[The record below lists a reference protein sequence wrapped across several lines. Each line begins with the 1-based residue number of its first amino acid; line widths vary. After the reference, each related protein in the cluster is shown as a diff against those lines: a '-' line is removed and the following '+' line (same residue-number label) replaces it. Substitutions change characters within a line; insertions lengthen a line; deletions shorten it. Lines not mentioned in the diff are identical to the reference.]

1 MLYQLQLIPYQ
12 DRRKNDGRLVDHVH
26 TLWQREL
33 DSNSSYGAPMLLLL
47 LHERKRAGGTRMNC
61 KKCEKVLEFHT
72 DAWPIE
78 IQPGVWTEL
87 WVCPDCGE
95 ERVA

>member
-1 MLYQLQLIPYQ
+1 MTHKNEFNGF
-12 DRRKNDGRLVDHVH
+12 RRKNDGGLVDHVH
-26 TLWQREL
+26 TLWQRKF
-33 DSNSSYGAPMLLLL
+33 DCNVSYRTRVLFLV
-47 LHERKRAGGTRMNC
+47 LHERKRAGGCRMNC

-87 WVCPDCGE
+87 WVCPHCGE

>member
-1 MLYQLQLIPYQ
+1 
-12 DRRKNDGRLVDHVH
+12 
-26 TLWQREL
+26 
-33 DSNSSYGAPMLLLL
+33 MLLLL

-61 KKCEKVLEFHT
+61 RKCEKVMDFHT
-72 DAWPIE
+72 DAWPVE

-87 WVCPDCGE
+87 WVCPECGE